1 MTMIETPAFWVPW
14 KKQAD
19 TVKDESIYGAVYFSY
34 FCVGFWF
41 ISNEWHKSHIWE
53 LIEFLHLPTDP

>member
-19 TVKDESIYGAVYFSY
+19 AVKDESIYGAVYFSY
-34 FCVGFWF
+34 FCVGF
-41 ISNEWHKSHIWE
+41 
-53 LIEFLHLPTDP
+53 